1 MGYTARQLRLWH
13 AEAARAERAAQADLI
28 EAIALAMG
36 SDKLPAVLRALRS
49 ASPLAPS
56 EGG

>member
-36 SDKLPAVLRALRS
+36 SDKLPAVLRALRGGGG
-49 ASPLAPS
+49 AP
-56 EGG
+56 